1 MGPQPLSMPDDKRGR
16 EKQARDAQNRQRQ
29 RDIVEARSRAE
40 EPEPPIQ
47 ADELDEIE
55 QSLETVSF
63 PATGRELV
71 ETVGDRPIESIDRPL
86 TIADLLPKSERE
98 AFESSA
104 DVRKRLERPM
114 VAVAMKR
121 ILEVSEQLPG
131 DKLHG
136 TQWDA
141 YERTFHEL
149 HDIDSVDEDEGI
161 QVISDWIV
169 DRIEDKEKL
178 PGSRDVRR
186 EAAKYCRKN
195 GYEIRNDE
203 WLGV

>member
-1 MGPQPLSMPDDKRGR
+1 MPDDKRGR

-29 RDIVEARSRAE
+29 RDVAEARSRAQ
-40 EPEPPIQ
+40 EPEPPIESE
-47 ADELDEIE
+47 ELDEIE
-55 QSLETVSF
+55 EALDSVPF

-71 ETVGDRPIESIDRPL
+71 ETVGSRPIESIDRPL
-86 TIADLLPKSERE
+86 TIGDLLPKSERE

-104 DVRKRLERPM
+104 DVRKRLEQPM

-131 DKLHG
+131 DKLKG
-136 TQWDA
+136 SQWDA

-149 HDIDSVDEDEGI
+149 HEIDDVDEDEGI
-161 QVISDWIV
+161 QVISDWLV
-169 DRIEDKEKL
+169 DRIEAKEKL

-195 GYEIRNDE
+195 GYKVRNDE